1 MYSVLQHVSNVIE
14 QQLEIEQHVQ
24 LLHLSCLVVKGN
36 ARAKLG
42 ILTMVLEIQF
52 QQVANN
58 EPFNVRHVRSSLPH
72 ESPDPMDT
80 ISNPL

>member
-1 MYSVLQHVSNVIE
+1 MTVEIYQELTYEPQDSMIELLALFHWTVYSVLQHVSNVIE

-42 ILTMVLEIQF
+42 ILTVDLAIQL
-52 QQVANN
+52 Q
-58 EPFNVRHVRSSLPH
+58 
-72 ESPDPMDT
+72 
-80 ISNPL
+80 